1 MNEERARDFWE
12 RALDEIQDD
21 GFFAPVSTA
30 EPPPPVEPPAPV
42 VRRHRPRFSDAQLV
56 LMVVAAAV
64 ILALSV
70 VIWLAPA
77 LYF

>member
-30 EPPPPVEPPAPV
+30 ELPPPAEPPAPP
-42 VRRHRPRFSDAQLV
+42 VRHGVRFSDLQLV
-56 LMVVAAAV
+56 LMVLAASV
-64 ILALSV
+64 ILALIV
-70 VIWLAPA
+70 IIWLAPA

>member
-1 MNEERARDFWE
+1 MNEEHARDFWE

-30 EPPPPVEPPAPV
+30 EPPPLIGPPTAPA
-42 VRRHRPRFSDAQLV
+42 RRGPRFSVLQLV
-56 LMVVAAAV
+56 LMVVATALV
-64 ILALSV
+64 LALIV
-70 VIWLAPA
+70 VVWLAPA